1 MTKPVLKTL
10 SFAFA
15 AFGAVAASAAEQGPM
30 LHLAT
35 MPVAMS
41 ASCTAQVE
49 IERGW
54 EAQQRLLDERL
65 AAKGAAIEIPG
76 TIISPPL
83 PDFGATRTDA
93 RANADRPAIRAKAVS
108 TNDGRS

>member
-10 SFAFA
+10 SLAFVAFA
-15 AFGAVAASAAEQGPM
+15 AVSASAAEQGPM

-35 MPVAMS
+35 LPAALN

-65 AAKGAAIEIPG
+65 AAKGMAIEIPG

-83 PDFGATRTDA
+83 PDFGTTR
-93 RANADRPAIRAKAVS
+93 ADFTASAGGPASRAKAVS
-108 TNDGRS
+108 TTDGRP

>member
-10 SFAFA
+10 SFAFV
-15 AFGAVAASAAEQGPM
+15 AFGAASASAAEQGPM

-35 MPVAMS
+35 LPAALG

-65 AAKGAAIEIPG
+65 AAKGLAMEIPG

-83 PDFGATRTDA
+83 PDFGATRADA
-93 RANADRPAIRAKAVS
+93 RVQAARPAGRAGAVS
-108 TNDGRS
+108 ANDGR

>member
-1 MTKPVLKTL
+1 
-10 SFAFA
+10 
-15 AFGAVAASAAEQGPM
+15 M

-35 MPVAMS
+35 MPAALS

-65 AAKGAAIEIPG
+65 AARGVAVEIPG

-83 PDFGATRTDA
+83 PDFGATR
-93 RANADRPAIRAKAVS
+93 ANAAANAGRSEGAATGRSA
-108 TNDGRS
+108 NDGRL

>member
-10 SFAFA
+10 SFAFV
-15 AFGAVAASAAEQGPM
+15 AFGAVSASAAEQGPM

-35 MPVAMS
+35 MPAALG

-65 AAKGAAIEIPG
+65 AAKGLATPIPG

-93 RANADRPAIRAKAVS
+93 TAHAKRPGSRAKVVS
-108 TNDGRS
+108 TNDGRL